1 MERREPSEQLKRV
14 LEEVGLNTELFLQRL
29 FFAMWMDDGYTLD
42 EIVSNYFY
50 YPTLAVPCEK
60 TLQRWRKLWLENDF
74 HLQDSRS
81 GSSKPRDLVHSA
93 VLEEFAKDPSQSARD
108 ISKKTGYALSTVI
121 RHLKKEGLQYGK
133 FIKVPYNLTPEQRA
147 RRVEC
152 ATQMLQLLEKAK

>member
-1 MERREPSEQLKRV
+1 MS
-14 LEEVGLNTELFLQRL
+14 
-29 FFAMWMDDGYTLD
+29 DDYTLD

-50 YPTLAVPCEK
+50 YPMLEVPCEK

-74 HLQDSRS
+74 DLQDSRS
-81 GSSKPRDLVHSA
+81 GSSKSRDAIHSA

>member
-14 LEEVGLNTELFLQRL
+14 LEEVGLNAELFLQRL

-93 VLEEFAKDPSQSARD
+93 VLEEFAKDPNQSARVT
-108 ISKKTGYALSTVI
+108 S
-121 RHLKKEGLQYGK
+121 R
-133 FIKVPYNLTPEQRA
+133 TPS
-147 RRVEC
+147 
-152 ATQMLQLLEKAK
+152 QMLFLTVCRTPSRMLLPSWRVFRRNS

>member
-1 MERREPSEQLKRV
+1 MEKKEPSEQLKRV

-81 GSSKPRDLVHSA
+81 GSSKPRDAIHNA
-93 VLEEFAKDPSQSARD
+93 VLEEFTKDPSQSASQ
-108 ISKKTGYALSTVI
+108 IAKKTGY
-121 RHLKKEGLQYGK
+121 GGY
-133 FIKVPYNLTPEQRA
+133 
-147 RRVEC
+147 
-152 ATQMLQLLEKAK
+152 